1 MGCTGSAGAPYI
13 FARRKKKI
21 RKFFGQ
27 EVLIYAKIVVI
38 LATKNKL
45 QMDFFSQIIPRYLLT
60 KRSLTIMVTSAA
72 AFAFLFII
80 IYKPFNVEHWAEVSR
95 FVFAACVL
103 GIVLLGMS
111 IAAISR
117 IIMCYYAKKKTITY
131 LRYIAWVFVE
141 LVLMSVAFTIC
152 STLTGVQLDIAE
164 AFEKSLLNTSLIL
177 LIPYIVSI
185 TAFTLQDRNR
195 RLREIEEDYDKAIQQ
210 RSEGKGIISFYDERG
225 ELQLS
230 VTKGNLLYVESA
242 DNYINIWY
250 MKSNMPKK
258 LMLRNTLKRTAELLA
273 DTHVM
278 RCHRGYMV
286 NMEQVKVLRR
296 EKDSFFLEL
305 GIEGVKDIPVSK
317 TYSDAVMKWLQM

>member
-1 MGCTGSAGAPYI
+1 MEP
-13 FARRKKKI
+13 RMN
-21 RKFFGQ
+21 FFTQ
-27 EVLIYAKIVVI
+27 LIP
-38 LATKNKL
+38 
-45 QMDFFSQIIPRYLLT
+45 QYLLT
-60 KRSLTIMVTSAA
+60 KRSLTIMVTSTA

-95 FVFAACVL
+95 FVFIACVL

-117 IIMCYYAKKKTITY
+117 VIMCYHAKKHRITY
-131 LRYIAWVFVE
+131 LQYIAWVGIE
-141 LVLMSVAFTIC
+141 LVLMSIAFTIC

-177 LIPYIVSI
+177 LIPYIISI
-185 TAFTLQDRNR
+185 TAFTLQDRNN
-195 RLREIEEDYDKAIQQ
+195 RLRQIEDDYDKAMQE
-210 RSEGKGIISFYDERG
+210 RATTKGLISFFDERD

-230 VTKGNLLYVESA
+230 VTKENLLYVESA
-242 DNYINIWY
+242 DNYIYIWY
-250 MKSNMPKK
+250 MKGNLPKK

-273 DTHVM
+273 DTNVM

-296 EKDSFFLEL
+296 EKESFYLEL
-305 GIEGVKDIPVSK
+305 GIEGIKDIPVSK
-317 TYSDAVMKWLQM
+317 TYGDAVLKWLSM

>member
-1 MGCTGSAGAPYI
+1 MNF
-13 FARRKKKI
+13 FAQ
-21 RKFFGQ
+21 F
-27 EVLIYAKIVVI
+27 
-38 LATKNKL
+38 
-45 QMDFFSQIIPRYLLT
+45 IPRYLLT
-60 KRSLTIMVTSAA
+60 RRSLTIMVTSAA

-95 FVFAACVL
+95 FVFIACVL

-117 IIMCYYAKKKTITY
+117 IIMCYYAKKHTISY
-131 LRYIAWVFVE
+131 FKYIMWSFVE

-152 STLTGVQLDIAE
+152 STLTGVQLDIVE

-177 LIPYIVSI
+177 LIPYIVCI
-185 TAFTLQDRNR
+185 TALTLQDRNE
-195 RLREIEEDYDKAIQQ
+195 RLRQIEDDYDKAMQQ
-210 RSEGKGIISFYDERG
+210 RTEGKGIISFYDERG

-230 VTKGNLLYVESA
+230 VTKDNLLYVESA

-250 MKSNMPKK
+250 IKNNLPKK
-258 LMLRNTLKRTAELLA
+258 MILRNTLKRTAELLA

-278 RCHRGYMV
+278 RCHRGFMV

-305 GIEGVKDIPVSK
+305 GIEGIKDIPVSK
-317 TYSDAVMKWLQM
+317 TYSDAVMRWLQM

>member
-1 MGCTGSAGAPYI
+1 M
-13 FARRKKKI
+13 
-21 RKFFGQ
+21 
-27 EVLIYAKIVVI
+27 E
-38 LATKNKL
+38 
-45 QMDFFSQIIPRYLLT
+45 FFSQAIPRYLLT

-95 FVFAACVL
+95 FVFVACVL

-117 IIMCYYAKKKTITY
+117 VITCYYAKKHAITY
-131 LRYIAWVFVE
+131 LQYIAWVSVE

-152 STLTGVQLDIAE
+152 STLTGMQLDIWE

-177 LIPYIVSI
+177 LIPYIISI
-185 TAFTLQDRNR
+185 TAFTLQDRNN
-195 RLREIEEDYDKAIQQ
+195 RLRQIEDDYDKAMQERATIK
-210 RSEGKGIISFYDERG
+210 SLISFYDERG

-230 VTKGNLLYVESA
+230 VTKENLLYVESA
-242 DNYINIWY
+242 DNYIYIWY
-250 MKSNMPKK
+250 MKGNLPKK
-258 LMLRNTLKRTAELLA
+258 LVLRNTLKRTSELLA
-273 DTHVM
+273 DTNVM

-296 EKDSFFLEL
+296 EKDNFYLEL

-317 TYSDAVMKWLQM
+317 TYGDAVLKWLSM

>member
-1 MGCTGSAGAPYI
+1 M
-13 FARRKKKI
+13 
-21 RKFFGQ
+21 
-27 EVLIYAKIVVI
+27 
-38 LATKNKL
+38 N
-45 QMDFFSQIIPRYLLT
+45 FFSQHIPKYLLT

-95 FVFAACVL
+95 FVFVACVL

-117 IIMCYYAKKKTITY
+117 IIMCYYAKKHTISY
-131 LRYIAWVFVE
+131 LQYIAWVFVE
-141 LVLMSVAFTIC
+141 LVLMSVAFTVC

-177 LIPYIVSI
+177 LIPYIITI
-185 TAFTLQDRNR
+185 TAFTLQDRNE
-195 RLREIEEDYDKAIQQ
+195 RLRQIEDDYDKAMQQ
-210 RSEGKGIISFYDERG
+210 RADIKGLISFYDERG

-230 VTKGNLLYVESA
+230 VTKENLLYIESA
-242 DNYINIWY
+242 DNYINVWY
-250 MKSNMPKK
+250 MKGNLPKK
-258 LMLRNTLKRTAELLA
+258 LILRNTLKRTAELLSE
-273 DTHVM
+273 TNVM
-278 RCHRGYMV
+278 RCHRGFMV

-296 EKDSFFLEL
+296 EKESFYLEL

-317 TYSDAVMKWLQM
+317 TYGDAVMKWLSM

>member
-1 MGCTGSAGAPYI
+1 M
-13 FARRKKKI
+13 
-21 RKFFGQ
+21 
-27 EVLIYAKIVVI
+27 
-38 LATKNKL
+38 N
-45 QMDFFSQIIPRYLLT
+45 FFSQHIPQYLLT
-60 KRSLTIMVTSAA
+60 RRSLTIMVTSAA

-95 FVFAACVL
+95 FVFIACVL

-117 IIMCYYAKKKTITY
+117 IIMCYHAKKHTINY
-131 LRYIAWVFVE
+131 LQYIAWVFVE

-177 LIPYIVSI
+177 LIPYIISI
-185 TAFTLQDRNR
+185 TAFTLQDRNE
-195 RLREIEEDYDKAIQQ
+195 RLRQIEDDYDKAMQQ
-210 RSEGKGIISFYDERG
+210 RLDTKSLISFYDERG

-230 VTKGNLLYVESA
+230 VTKDNLLYIESA
-242 DNYINIWY
+242 DNYINVWY

-258 LMLRNTLKRTAELLA
+258 LILRNTLKRTAELLA
-273 DTHVM
+273 ETNVM
-278 RCHRGYMV
+278 RCHRGFMV

-296 EKDSFFLEL
+296 EKESFYLEL
-305 GIEGVKDIPVSK
+305 GVEGVKDIPVSK
-317 TYSDAVMKWLQM
+317 TYGDAVMKWLSMYSLISRVKRS

>member
-1 MGCTGSAGAPYI
+1 M
-13 FARRKKKI
+13 
-21 RKFFGQ
+21 
-27 EVLIYAKIVVI
+27 
-38 LATKNKL
+38 N
-45 QMDFFSQIIPRYLLT
+45 FFSQHIPKYLLT

-95 FVFAACVL
+95 FVFIACVL

-117 IIMCYYAKKKTITY
+117 IIMCYYAKKHTISY
-131 LRYIAWVFVE
+131 LQYIAWVFVE

-177 LIPYIVSI
+177 LIPYIISI
-185 TAFTLQDRNR
+185 TAFTLQDRNE
-195 RLREIEEDYDKAIQQ
+195 RLRQIEDDYDKAMQQ
-210 RSEGKGIISFYDERG
+210 RDTKNLISFYDERG

-230 VTKGNLLYVESA
+230 VTKDNLLYIESA
-242 DNYINIWY
+242 DNYINVWY
-250 MKSNMPKK
+250 MKSNLPKK

-273 DTHVM
+273 DTNVM
-278 RCHRGYMV
+278 RCHRGFMV

-296 EKDSFFLEL
+296 EKESFYLEL
-305 GIEGVKDIPVSK
+305 GVEGVKDIPVSK
-317 TYSDAVMKWLQM
+317 TYGEAVMKWLSM

>member
-1 MGCTGSAGAPYI
+1 M
-13 FARRKKKI
+13 
-21 RKFFGQ
+21 
-27 EVLIYAKIVVI
+27 
-38 LATKNKL
+38 N
-45 QMDFFSQIIPRYLLT
+45 FFSQYIPKYLLT

-95 FVFAACVL
+95 FVFIACVL

-117 IIMCYYAKKKTITY
+117 IIMCYYAKKHTISY
-131 LRYIAWVFVE
+131 LHYIAWVFIE

-177 LIPYIVSI
+177 LIPYIITI
-185 TAFTLQDRNR
+185 TAFTLQDRNE
-195 RLREIEEDYDKAIQQ
+195 RLRQIEDDYDKAMQQ
-210 RSEGKGIISFYDERG
+210 RADTKSLISFYDERG

-230 VTKGNLLYVESA
+230 VTKDNLLYIESA
-242 DNYINIWY
+242 DNYINVWY

-273 DTHVM
+273 ETNVM
-278 RCHRGYMV
+278 RCHRGFMV

-296 EKDSFFLEL
+296 EKESFFLEL
-305 GIEGVKDIPVSK
+305 GVEGIKDIPVSK
-317 TYSDAVMKWLQM
+317 TYGDAVMKWLSM

>member
-1 MGCTGSAGAPYI
+1 MRISA
-13 FARRKKKI
+13 KKS
-21 RKFFGQ
+21 
-27 EVLIYAKIVVI
+27 VLLTFNSVK
-38 LATKNKL
+38 TQKKNMNFL
-45 QMDFFSQIIPRYLLT
+45 SPHIPRYLLT

-95 FVFAACVL
+95 FVFVACVL

-117 IIMCYYAKKKTITY
+117 IIMCYYAKKHTISY
-131 LRYIAWVFVE
+131 LQYIAWVFVE

-177 LIPYIVSI
+177 LIPYIITI
-185 TAFTLQDRNR
+185 TAFTLQDRNE
-195 RLREIEEDYDKAIQQ
+195 RLRQIEDDYDKAMQQ
-210 RSEGKGIISFYDERG
+210 RADIKGLISFYDERG

-230 VTKGNLLYVESA
+230 VTKDNLLYIESA
-242 DNYINIWY
+242 DNYINVWY
-250 MKSNMPKK
+250 MKGNLPKK
-258 LMLRNTLKRTAELLA
+258 LMLRNTLKRTAELLSE
-273 DTHVM
+273 TNVM
-278 RCHRGYMV
+278 RCHRGFMV

-296 EKDSFFLEL
+296 EKESFYLEL

-317 TYSDAVMKWLQM
+317 TYGEAVMKWLSM

>member
-1 MGCTGSAGAPYI
+1 M
-13 FARRKKKI
+13 
-21 RKFFGQ
+21 
-27 EVLIYAKIVVI
+27 
-38 LATKNKL
+38 N
-45 QMDFFSQIIPRYLLT
+45 FFSQYIPKYLLT

-95 FVFAACVL
+95 FVFIACVL

-117 IIMCYYAKKKTITY
+117 VIMCYYAKKRSITY
-131 LRYIAWVFVE
+131 LKYIAWAGIE
-141 LVLMSVAFTIC
+141 LTLMSVAFTIC

-185 TAFTLQDRNR
+185 TALTLQDRNE
-195 RLREIEEDYDKAIQQ
+195 RLRQIEDDYDKAMQQ
-210 RSEGKGIISFYDERG
+210 RAEGKSIISLYDERG

-230 VTKGNLLYVESA
+230 VNKDSLLYIESA

-250 MKSNMPKK
+250 MKGNQPKK

-273 DTHVM
+273 ETHVM
-278 RCHRGYMV
+278 RCHRGFMV

-317 TYSDAVMKWLQM
+317 TYSDAVMRWLSM

>member
-1 MGCTGSAGAPYI
+1 MQRNVVLLAPKTKSQMNF
-13 FARRKKKI
+13 FAQ
-21 RKFFGQ
+21 F
-27 EVLIYAKIVVI
+27 
-38 LATKNKL
+38 
-45 QMDFFSQIIPRYLLT
+45 IPQYLLT
-60 KRSLTIMVTSAA
+60 KRSLTIMVTSTA
-72 AFAFLFII
+72 AFAFFFVM

-117 IIMCYYAKKKTITY
+117 VIMCYFAKKHRITY
-131 LRYIAWVFVE
+131 LQYIAWVGIE

-177 LIPYIVSI
+177 LIPYIISI
-185 TAFTLQDRNR
+185 TAFTLQDRNS
-195 RLREIEEDYDKAIQQ
+195 RLRQIEDDYDKAMQE
-210 RSEGKGIISFYDERG
+210 RASTKGIIPFYDERG

-230 VTKGNLLYVESA
+230 VTKENLLYVESA
-242 DNYINIWY
+242 DNYIYIWY
-250 MKSNMPKK
+250 MKGNLPKK

-273 DTHVM
+273 DTNVM

-296 EKDSFFLEL
+296 EKENFYLEL

-317 TYSDAVMKWLQM
+317 TYGEAVLKWPSM

>member
-1 MGCTGSAGAPYI
+1 M
-13 FARRKKKI
+13 
-21 RKFFGQ
+21 
-27 EVLIYAKIVVI
+27 
-38 LATKNKL
+38 N
-45 QMDFFSQIIPRYLLT
+45 FFSQYIPKYLLT
-60 KRSLTIMVTSAA
+60 KRSLTIMVTSTA
-72 AFAFLFII
+72 AFAFFFVI

-95 FVFAACVL
+95 FVFIACVL

-117 IIMCYYAKKKTITY
+117 VIMCYYAKKHSITY
-131 LRYIAWVFVE
+131 LKYIAWVFVE
-141 LVLMSVAFTIC
+141 LVLMSIAFTIC

-185 TAFTLQDRNR
+185 TALPLQDRNE
-195 RLREIEEDYDKAIQQ
+195 RLRQIEDDYDKAMQQ
-210 RSEGKGIISFYDERG
+210 RAEGKGIISLYDERG

-230 VTKGNLLYVESA
+230 VAKDNLLYIESA

-250 MKSNMPKK
+250 MKGNLPKK
-258 LMLRNTLKRTAELLA
+258 LMLRNTLKRTTELLA

-278 RCHRGYMV
+278 RCHRGFMV

-296 EKDSFFLEL
+296 EKDCFFLEL

-317 TYSDAVMKWLQM
+317 TYSDAVMKWLSM

>member
-1 MGCTGSAGAPYI
+1 MQRNVVLLAPKTKPQMNF
-13 FARRKKKI
+13 FA
-21 RKFFGQ
+21 
-27 EVLIYAKIVVI
+27 
-38 LATKNKL
+38 
-45 QMDFFSQIIPRYLLT
+45 QIIPQYLLT
-60 KRSLTIMVTSAA
+60 KRSLTIMVTSTA
-72 AFAFLFII
+72 AFAFFFVM

-117 IIMCYYAKKKTITY
+117 VIMCYYAKKHRITY
-131 LRYIAWVFVE
+131 LQYIAWVGVE

-177 LIPYIVSI
+177 LIPYIISI
-185 TAFTLQDRNR
+185 TAFTLQDRNS
-195 RLREIEEDYDKAIQQ
+195 RLRQIEDDYDKAMQE
-210 RSEGKGIISFYDERG
+210 RASTKGIIPFYDERG

-230 VTKGNLLYVESA
+230 VTKETLLYVESA
-242 DNYINIWY
+242 DNYIYIWY
-250 MKSNMPKK
+250 MKGNLPKK

-273 DTHVM
+273 DTNVM

-296 EKDSFFLEL
+296 EKENFYLEL

-317 TYSDAVMKWLQM
+317 TYGEAVLKWLSM

>member
-1 MGCTGSAGAPYI
+1 MNF
-13 FARRKKKI
+13 FAQ
-21 RKFFGQ
+21 F
-27 EVLIYAKIVVI
+27 
-38 LATKNKL
+38 
-45 QMDFFSQIIPRYLLT
+45 IPRYLLT
-60 KRSLTIMVTSAA
+60 RRSLTIMVTSAA

-95 FVFAACVL
+95 FVFIACVL

-117 IIMCYYAKKKTITY
+117 IIMCYYAKKHTISY
-131 LRYIAWVFVE
+131 FKYIMWSFVE

-152 STLTGVQLDIAE
+152 STLTGVQLDIVE

-177 LIPYIVSI
+177 LIPYIVCI
-185 TAFTLQDRNR
+185 TALTLQDRNE
-195 RLREIEEDYDKAIQQ
+195 RLRQIEDDYDKAMQQ
-210 RSEGKGIISFYDERG
+210 RTEGKGIISFYDERG

-230 VTKGNLLYVESA
+230 VTKDNLLYVESA

-250 MKSNMPKK
+250 MKNNLPKK
-258 LMLRNTLKRTAELLA
+258 MILRNTLKRTAELLA

-296 EKDSFFLEL
+296 EKDCFFLEL
-305 GIEGVKDIPVSK
+305 GIEGVRDIPVSK
-317 TYSDAVMKWLQM
+317 TYGDAVMRWLSM

>member
-1 MGCTGSAGAPYI
+1 M
-13 FARRKKKI
+13 
-21 RKFFGQ
+21 
-27 EVLIYAKIVVI
+27 
-38 LATKNKL
+38 N
-45 QMDFFSQIIPRYLLT
+45 FFSQYIPKYLLT

-95 FVFAACVL
+95 FVFIACVL

-117 IIMCYYAKKKTITY
+117 IIMCYYAKKHTISNFK
-131 LRYIAWVFVE
+131 YIMWSFVE

-152 STLTGVQLDIAE
+152 STLTGVQLDIVE

-177 LIPYIVSI
+177 LIPYIVCI
-185 TAFTLQDRNR
+185 TALTLQDRNE
-195 RLREIEEDYDKAIQQ
+195 RLRQIEDDYDKAMQQ
-210 RSEGKGIISFYDERG
+210 RAEGKGIISLYDERG

-230 VTKGNLLYVESA
+230 VNKDSLLYIESA

-250 MKSNMPKK
+250 MKGNQPKK

-278 RCHRGYMV
+278 RCHRGFMV

-305 GIEGVKDIPVSK
+305 GIEGIKDIPVSK
-317 TYSDAVMKWLQM
+317 TYSDAVMRWLSM